1 MKNLIILY
9 LIIIPCVFL
18 ASCDNKFLHHKNKT
32 NPGTLEES
40 FKKKLNEK
48 PINFLLLGIDTR
60 EGEQSRTDSI
70 IVSQYDAQNRSIKLA
85 SIMRDS
91 FVKIPGYNRVYNKL
105 NHAYYVG
112 GEDLLKKTIERNF
125 GIQIDHVITIDF
137 KGFVKVID
145 TIAPEGIK
153 VDLNQ
158 AIIKD
163 MALNVPPGEHNLHGE
178 ELLKYVRFRHDA
190 RSDFGRVDRQ
200 QEVLLKMKDKFQKEM
215 NTLDGF
221 AKIPSLLDSSIKYI
235 HTDLKTNEILTLA
248 STIFL
253 QRIDNLDTMRI
264 PVKNGFTN
272 RNVPYAGAVLQLDY
286 KKNIKALNQFFSE
299 PQPVNDHHK

>member
-1 MKNLIILY
+1 MRKIFLLY
-9 LIIIPCVFL
+9 LVIFSFIYL
-18 ASCDNKFLHHKNKT
+18 TACDKSLSHQRDNSSEA
-32 NPGTLEES
+32 LEEN
-40 FKKKLNEK
+40 FKKKLNEE

-70 IVSQYDAQNRSIKLA
+70 IVSQYDAQNRTIKLA

-91 FVKIPGYNRVYNKL
+91 FVKIPGYDRVYNKL

-112 GEDLLKKTIERNF
+112 GEDLLKKTIETNF
-125 GIQIDHVITIDF
+125 GLHIDHVVTIDF
-137 KGFVKVID
+137 KGFVKVVD
-145 TIAPEGIK
+145 TIAPEGIT
-153 VDLNQ
+153 VNLNQ
-158 AIIKD
+158 AIIND
-163 MALNVPPGEHNLHGE
+163 MALNVSPGENNLHGE

-253 QRIDNLDTMRI
+253 QRIDNVDTIRI

-272 RNVPYAGAVLQLDY
+272 RKVSYAGAVLQLDY

-299 PQPVNDHHK
+299 PQPVNDHE

>member
-1 MKNLIILY
+1 MYTEILFILNEKRGELLDMRKIILLY
-9 LIIIPCVFL
+9 LVIIPCIYL
-18 ASCDNKFLHHKNKT
+18 TACDKSLLHHEN
-32 NPGTLEES
+32 NNRSEAVEEN
-40 FKKKLNEK
+40 FKKRLNDH

-70 IVSQYDAQNRSIKLA
+70 IVSQYDSQNRSIKLA

-91 FVKIPGYNRVYNKL
+91 FVKIPGYDRVYNKL

-112 GEDLLKKTIERNF
+112 GEDLLKKTIEQNF
-125 GIQIDHVITIDF
+125 GLQIDHIVTIDF
-137 KGFVKVID
+137 QGFVNVVD

-153 VDLNQ
+153 VNLNQ
-158 AIIKD
+158 SIIND
-163 MALNVPPGEHNLHGE
+163 MALSVPPGQHNLHGE

-221 AKIPSLLDSSIKYI
+221 AKIPSLLDSSIKYV
-235 HTDLKTNEILTLA
+235 HTDLRTNEILTLA
-248 STIFL
+248 STIF
-253 QRIDNLDTMRI
+253 
-264 PVKNGFTN
+264 
-272 RNVPYAGAVLQLDY
+272 Y
-286 KKNIKALNQFFSE
+286 SE
-299 PQPVNDHHK
+299 